1 MLTVP
6 QVALLIR
13 EAVQSFGKD
22 NAPRL
27 AAALTYFTIF
37 ALIPLLILAITFM
50 TSLLADPSIQQ
61 RIVDFVSNNFGADVG
76 KTLSDLIAERGDEV
90 DLSRGVTTGAIVGL
104 ATLAWGATNLFVQLQ
119 ASLNELWNVPEDATG
134 GFAGQ
139 LKTRGKGL
147 LMVLGF
153 GVVMLLFFGLNTYM
167 SAIATQLGEAW
178 GAGAFL
184 ARLGTLILGAVLLTG
199 VFAVIYR
206 VLPNVRLRWKDVLV
220 GAAFTAVLFSLLQLV
235 ITWYFA
241 NFAPGSAFGAYS
253 SIILLLLWI
262 YYNSMAL
269 FFGAE
274 MTYAYAKHFGSSEAA
289 RSAQVKEEGYLTPR
303 EARAIAYAAETGG
316 AMTPQQRQRA
326 WQRTT
331 RMEQPHSMLT
341 MQQSAPKPVLPSIG
355 GALWNAL
362 AAVLAVPA
370 LLLAKALGLG
380 GTKQVTQK
388 RVTVHTDKD
397 AIYTTPKR

>member
-6 QVALLIR
+6 QTALLVR
-13 EAVQSFGKD
+13 EAATSFGKD

-37 ALIPLLILAITFM
+37 ALVPLLILAITFL
-50 TSLLADPSIQQ
+50 TSLLADPGVQQ
-61 RIVDFVSNNFGADVG
+61 RIVEFLSSNFGADVG
-76 KTLSDLIAERGDEV
+76 NALQTMIDNQDDKV
-90 DLSRGVTTGAIVGL
+90 DLSRGITAGALIGL

-119 ASLNELWNVPEDATG
+119 ASLNELWNVPPEATG

-167 SAIATQLGEAW
+167 SAIAQQLGEAW

-184 ARLGTLILGAVLLTG
+184 ARLGTLLLGSLLLTG

-206 VLPNVRLRWKDVLV
+206 VLPNVRLQWRDVLV
-220 GAAFTAVLFSLLQLV
+220 GAAITAVLFSILQV
-235 ITWYFA
+235 IISWYFA

-262 YYNSMAL
+262 YYNSMIL

-274 MTYAYAKHFGSSEAA
+274 LTYAYAKHFGSSEASL
-289 RSAQVKEEGYLTPR
+289 SAQIKEEGYLTSR

-316 AMTPQQRQRA
+316 ALSPQQRQRA

-331 RMEQPHSMLT
+331 RMDHPHSMLT
-341 MQQSAPKPVLPSIG
+341 MQQSAPKALLPSVF

-362 AAVLAVPA
+362 VAVLAVPA

-380 GTKQVTQK
+380 GKKQVVQK
-388 RVTVHTDKD
+388 RVTVHTDKGTL
-397 AIYTTPKR
+397 YTKRR